1 MHESTF
7 AKNEEKLLETSQIE
21 NFYIVLY
28 ERFEFVTPF
37 YISELKINTIFE
49 VLRLALGLYKKLG
62 IMQQIYS

>member
-21 NFYIVLY
+21 NFQIVLY
-28 ERFEFVTPF
+28 QRFEFVTPF